1 MANRLWLSL
10 AFAALCAMPAATLN
24 AQSAAPDAKA
34 VLQRADAAM
43 GVSKV
48 NSIQY
53 SATGYVTALGQNY
66 SSALDETWPRFE
78 LKSFVRTVDYGSN
91 SMREDQVRVQ
101 GAWSAT
107 RGGGQRPIIGERN
120 QRQLVSGNFAWN
132 LNDQNQPAP
141 QFGQAELRQL
151 ELIMTPHGF
160 VKAAMAAPDAKAMVY
175 SESSRSTKKVT
186 VVQFKA
192 LGKYPVNGWINDQ
205 NMVTKVQTWLP
216 NPILGDM
223 FVETRVQGGY
233 KDYNGVKFPAG
244 FHQSIGN
251 PPHPSYDIQINDVK
265 VNVPGAALQVPDTV
279 RQAAAQPNRVVTRQM
294 APGVWLLGGP
304 YNSMAVEFR
313 DYAVIVEGPMD
324 QERGEAVIAETR
336 RLIPNKPI
344 RFVVNTH
351 HHFDHSGGLRPFG
364 AEDII
369 VVTHESNFNYYEG
382 VVFDLRPRMIQP
394 DRLSIAPRQV
404 HYVLVKDSYKIS
416 DGNQEMDIYHADQ
429 LEHAED
435 MLIVNF
441 PKLKIV
447 YEADLWNPVPA
458 GQPQPPISAQ
468 NMNFVYNMERLGIQA
483 DTIVS
488 THTGV
493 HQMSDFLKFV
503 GRPAIVARGGGLNA
517 ALNQ

>member
-1 MANRLWLSL
+1 MGKTLLLSIALL
-10 AFAALCAMPAATLN
+10 ALIGVATASQN
-24 AQSAAPDAKA
+24 AAPDAKT

-78 LKSFVRTVDYGSN
+78 LKSFIRTVDYGSM

-101 GAWSAT
+101 GIWNAT

-120 QRQLVSGNFAWN
+120 QKQLLSGNYAWN
-132 LNDQNQPAP
+132 LNDQNAPQPQPA
-141 QFGQAELRQL
+141 QVEFRQL
-151 ELIMTPHGF
+151 ELLMTPHGF
-160 VKAAMAAPDAKAMVY
+160 IKAATAAPDAKAAVY

-186 VVQFKA
+186 VVSFKA
-192 LGKYPVNGWINDQ
+192 LGKYPINGWINDQ
-205 NMVTKVQTWLP
+205 NLVTKVQTWLP
-216 NPILGDM
+216 NPILGDN

-244 FHQSIGN
+244 FHQSIGV
-251 PPHPSYDIQINDVK
+251 PPHPAYDIEVSDVK

-279 RQAAAQPNRVVTRQM
+279 RTSSAPATNIATRQM
-294 APGVWLLGGP
+294 APGIWLLGGP
-304 YNSMAVEFR
+304 YNSLAVEFR
-313 DYAVIVEGPMD
+313 DYAVIVEGPVD
-324 QERGEAVIAETR
+324 INRGEAVIAETR

-351 HHFDHSGGLRPFG
+351 HHFDHSGGLRAFG
-364 AEDII
+364 AEDI
-369 VVTHESNFNYYEG
+369 VVITHESNFNFYEG
-382 VVFDLRPRMIQP
+382 VLFDLRPRAVSP
-394 DRLSIAPRQV
+394 DRLSMAPRQV
-404 HYVLVKDSYKIS
+404 HYVLVKDSYKLT
-416 DGNQEMDIYHADQ
+416 DGNQEMDIYHMDQ

-435 MLIVNF
+435 MLAVWF
-441 PKLKIV
+441 PKQKII
-447 YEADLWNPVPA
+447 YEADLWNPPPA
-458 GQPQPPISAQ
+458 GAPVPPVSAQ
-468 NMNFVYNMERLGIQA
+468 NMNFIYNMERLSIQPQ
-483 DTIVS
+483 TVVS

-493 HQMSDFLKFV
+493 HPMTDFLKFI
-503 GRPAIVARGGGLNA
+503 GRPQIVARGGGANQ